1 MNMNKQLF
9 VATAVSVALM
19 MGACSKDGSREE
31 GIEVG
36 VKALAL
42 SSSAATDAAKNDAE
56 SVTFR
61 RADGMKVDLLL
72 GMINLVPVELQLCET
87 SVALMLKRLMAPLNP
102 IGAAYAH
109 GGSHGEGPE
118 GAVSVL
124 ASEPT
129 DLGTLTAVPGRY
141 CGIVVELQPGAAGV
155 AKHGAPLDETMT
167 GVGVNV
173 APCYYPSTVGMS
185 DDEAAAVHDH
195 HCIQVR
201 TLAEPLRVTVP
212 LAEPVTLDAV
222 NTELQIIVAT
232 WYETWFE
239 GIDFDLLKTD
249 AGQQALLA
257 DNVAA
262 SLQVLAEDAE

>member
-1 MNMNKQLF
+1 MNNKLMM
-9 VATAVSVALM
+9 VTAVSAALM
-19 MGACSKDGSREE
+19 MGACSKNGSNEE

-42 SSSAATDAAKNDAE
+42 SSTAADAAKNDAE

-61 RADGMKVDLLL
+61 RSDGMKVELLL

-87 SVALMLKRLMAPLNP
+87 SLAMMLKRLMAPLSP

-118 GAVSVL
+118 GAVDVL

-129 DLGTLTAVPGRY
+129 DLGTLTAEPGRY
-141 CGIVVELQPGAAGV
+141 CGIVVELQPGAAEA
-155 AKHGAPLDETMT
+155 AKHGAPLDESMT

-173 APCYYPSTVGMS
+173 APCYYASTVGLS
-185 DDEAAAVHDH
+185 DEEAAVVQDH

-201 TLAEPLRVTVP
+201 TLVEPLRVTVP
-212 LAEPVTLDAV
+212 LVEPVTLDAA
-222 NTELQIIVAT
+222 NTELQITVAA
-232 WYETWFE
+232 WYETWFD
-239 GIDFDLLKTD
+239 GVDFDLLETD
-249 AGQQALLA
+249 AEQQTLLA
-257 DNVAA
+257 DNVAG
-262 SLQVLAEDAE
+262 SLQVLAEDVE